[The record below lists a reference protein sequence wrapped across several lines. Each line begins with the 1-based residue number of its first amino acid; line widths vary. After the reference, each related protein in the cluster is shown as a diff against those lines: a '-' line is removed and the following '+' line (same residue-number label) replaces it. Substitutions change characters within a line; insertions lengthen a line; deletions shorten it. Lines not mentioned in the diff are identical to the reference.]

1 MKSTSI
7 SFLALLVVGVATA
20 LFGYLGLTRLH
31 IDTDIVKTLPAH
43 EKVIGDALE
52 IFKNHPIHDQ
62 VAVDLMIDRHAPD
75 ILVSCGQALEKR
87 MRASGL
93 FAEVGGGDTSGLL
106 PELAEHVAQTLPLLF
121 SAEALETTIAP
132 RLTKSAIRGRLQQAM
147 AGLSGLDGIGQAGFL
162 RFDPLGVKDP
172 ILANL
177 LALAPSQEASFYQGY
192 LLSNDGHHLLVTARP
207 KAAGTDGD
215 AARELAIFFIEAG
228 KELSRATVPAGVH
241 LTLTPA
247 GAYRAALDNEA
258 IIRHDV
264 QLALGL
270 TTAGI
275 ALLLV
280 LAFPR
285 PLIGLLSLLP
295 AVAGTAMALFVY
307 SLFHDSISIMVLGFS
322 GALISM
328 MDDHSITYLLFLDR
342 SHQIQGADVARE
354 VQSVGGS
361 MALLTTIG
369 AFLAISLSDFPVFS
383 ELGQFT
389 ALGFTCT
396 YLFIHVVFPRIF
408 PVMPAGGKRVLPLHW
423 FAERLFN
430 TGRPGALAA
439 LGLAL
444 ALLFFAKPD
453 FRISLS
459 EMNTVSAKTQA
470 EDQLFNEV
478 WGNTGSKVYLMT
490 RASSLAEL
498 QDKNDRLLAEMEDD
512 LGADSLQ
519 AVFVP
524 SLLFPG
530 AERSRENFAA
540 WRAFWT
546 PQRVRQVENALV
558 GEGTAL
564 GLTADA
570 FAPFIAQMKATSM
583 PAPPIIDGRYDRMFG
598 IITGPDGRLV
608 QFTALTPGKAY
619 NAEAF
624 LKKYGQEGKIFDGN
638 YFSANLGETLFT
650 TFATL
655 LAIITAMVSL
665 LIFVQL
671 LNWRLT
677 LITLSPLLFAYIC
690 TLGTLRLIGHPLD
703 IPALM
708 LSVVILGMGVDYAI
722 YTVCG
727 CQWYGTVDHP
737 GHVLVRSAILMAA
750 ASTFIGFGVLC
761 FAQHSTLKSIGI
773 TSLLGIGYSL
783 LGTFLLLPPLLRR
796 FFGQERFLLDPAATL
811 EERILVRYRLLEAYP
826 RVFARFK
833 LRLDPLFRELPQWLD
848 GEGDIHKILDIGCGY
863 GVPACWCLERYP
875 AAEVIGVDPDPT
887 RVHVA
892 TRAAGERGTML
903 VGAAPDFPDIPGS
916 VDRVMLLDMSHY
928 LSDEQLV
935 ATCTHCFRALA
946 DGGMLLIRFVTRP
959 QGRLSATWYLEDW
972 RVRLR
977 GGRAWYRSP
986 EQWQRLLSDA
996 GFVELNLQAAI
1007 NSELFWLSGR
1017 KPGTSTK

>member
-7 SFLALLVVGVATA
+7 NYPALLLVGAAIA
-20 LFGYLGLTRLH
+20 LFAYLGLTRLH

-43 EKVIGDALE
+43 EKIIGDALE
-52 IFKNHPIHDQ
+52 IFENHPIHDQ
-62 VAVDLMIDRHAPD
+62 IAVDLMIDRHAPD
-75 ILVSCGQALEKR
+75 LLVSYGQSLEKR

-106 PELAEHVAQTLPLLF
+106 PELAHHVATTLPLLF
-121 SAEALETTIAP
+121 SREALDTAIAP
-132 RLTKSAIRGRLQQAM
+132 RLTDSAIRKRLQQAM
-147 AGLSGLDGIGQAGFL
+147 AGLSGLDGIGQAAFL
-162 RFDPLGVKDP
+162 RLDPLGLKDP

-177 LALAPSQEASFYQGY
+177 LSLAPSQAATFYQGY
-192 LLSNDGHHLLVTARP
+192 LLSSDGRHLLVTARP
-207 KAAGTDGD
+207 NAAGTDGD
-215 AARELAIFFIEAG
+215 AARKLADFFVAAE
-228 KELSRATVPAGVH
+228 KELSQSAISAGVH
-241 LTLTPA
+241 LTLTPV
-247 GAYRAALDNEA
+247 GAFRAALDNEA

-270 TTAGI
+270 TTAGL
-275 ALLLV
+275 ALLLL

-285 PLIGLLSLLP
+285 PLIGLLSLVP
-295 AVAGTAMALFVY
+295 AVAGMAMALFVY
-307 SLFHDSISIMVLGFS
+307 SLLHESISIMVLGFS

-328 MDDHSITYLLFLDR
+328 MNDHSIAYLLFLDR
-342 SHQIQGADVARE
+342 PHKTRGAVASRE
-354 VQSVGGS
+354 VQSVGGN

-369 AFLAISLSDFPVFS
+369 AFLAISLSDFPVFR

-389 ALGFTCT
+389 ALAFICT
-396 YLFIHVVFPRIF
+396 YLFIHVIFPRLF
-408 PVMPAGGKRVLPLHW
+408 PVMPAGGKRILPLHW

-430 TGRPGALAA
+430 TGRLGALTA

-444 ALLFFAKPD
+444 VLLFFAKPE
-453 FRISLS
+453 FRVSLS
-459 EMNTVSAKTQA
+459 EMSTVSAKTQA
-470 EDQLFNEV
+470 EDQMFSQV

-498 QDKNDRLLAEMEDD
+498 QNKNDRLLAQMEED
-512 LGADSLQ
+512 LQ
-519 AVFVP
+519 ADRILSVFVP

-530 AERSRENFAA
+530 AERSRANFAA
-540 WRAFWT
+540 WRSFWT
-546 PQRVRQVENALV
+546 PQRVQQVQSTLV
-558 GEGTAL
+558 DEGITL

-570 FAPFIAQMKATSM
+570 FAPFFAQLKATSL
-583 PAPPIIDGRYDRMFG
+583 PAPPILDGRYNQLFG
-598 IITGPDGRLV
+598 ITTGSDGHLI
-608 QFTALTPGKAY
+608 QFTALTPGEAY
-619 NAEAF
+619 NAQSF
-624 LKKYGQEGKIFDGN
+624 LEKYGQEGKVFDGN
-638 YFSANLGETLFT
+638 DFSARLGETLFS

-655 LAIITAMVSL
+655 LAIIAAMVSL
-665 LIFVQL
+665 LLFVQL

-677 LITLSPLLFAYIC
+677 LITLSPLVFAFIC

-750 ASTFIGFGVLC
+750 ATTFIGFGVLC
-761 FAQHSTLKSIGI
+761 FAQHSALQSIGL

-783 LGTFLLLPPLLRR
+783 LGTFLLLPPLLRW
-796 FFGQERFLLDPAATL
+796 FFAQDRTRLDPAATL
-811 EERILVRYRLLEAYP
+811 EERILSRYRLIEAYP

-848 GEGDIHKILDIGCGY
+848 GKGEIRRILDIGCGY

-875 AAEVIGVDPDPT
+875 AAEVIGVDPDAS

-892 TRAAGERGTML
+892 TRAAGARGTML
-903 VGAAPDFPDIPGS
+903 VGAAPDLPDIPGP

-928 LSDEQLV
+928 LNDEQLV
-935 ATCTHCFRALA
+935 ATCARGFRELA
-946 DGGMLLIRFVTRP
+946 DGGLVLIRFVTRP

-972 RVRLR
+972 RTRLR
-977 GGRAWYRSP
+977 GGRTWYRSP
-986 EQWQRLLSDA
+986 EQWQRMLTDA
-996 GFVELNLQAAI
+996 GFVELRLETAI
-1007 NSELFWLSGR
+1007 NSELYWLSGR
-1017 KPGTSTK
+1017 KPGVPTT